1 MTIGQRIRM
10 KREELGM
17 TQEELATKLGYA
29 NRSSVNKVET
39 SRELSLKKV
48 KMYADALC
56 TTPAYIM
63 GWEEV
68 RWNTDS
74 QEVSYDDSI
83 TDDDIKRYT
92 NYIMLEK
99 RLRDVMDAMIC
110 DEVLANSILTYAEF
124 IIDQRKES

>member
-1 MTIGQRIRM
+1 M

-124 IIDQRKES
+124 IIDQRKE